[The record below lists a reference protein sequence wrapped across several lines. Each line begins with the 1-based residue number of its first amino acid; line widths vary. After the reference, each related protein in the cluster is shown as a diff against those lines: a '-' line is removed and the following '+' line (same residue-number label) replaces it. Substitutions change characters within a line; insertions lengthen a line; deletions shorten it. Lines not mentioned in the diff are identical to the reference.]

1 MTKRILNVAEKP
13 SAAKE
18 IAAILSNKRATV
30 REGFSKYN
38 KLWDF
43 KYNILNF
50 NDCEMTFTS
59 VTGHLMEIDVVEQF
73 KPWASCDPIQLFEA
87 PIRKTVPSDKEP
99 LKKTLEREIKKADI
113 LILWLDCDRE
123 GENIAF
129 EVLEVCKNAKKKF
142 EFYRAHFSAIIPRE
156 IDRACKNL
164 AKPNEKDSIA
174 VDTRMEIDLRIGA
187 AFTRFQTLYL
197 KKFKIISNS
206 DNQPRTIPTNGN
218 ILNNNNNNNNS
229 SGKEIISYGPC
240 QFPTLGFVVER
251 YFRIVNFKPEDFW
264 HLSVVHEKMDT
275 SSGKMVPVTFS
286 WCRNRLFDYTAAFIL
301 YEKCLDNTEATV
313 VDVTS
318 KESRYR
324 PVPLTTIELQKAASK
339 KLRISSVQ
347 TMQYAEEL
355 YTKGLISYPRTETD
369 SFQAGTDLKGLIGNQ
384 ASNPEWGE
392 YASRLINNN
401 QFVYPK
407 SGKNNDN
414 SHPPIHPTSSAT
426 GLSGNLKKIYD
437 FITRR
442 FLACCSEES
451 VFANTTVAIDIQGE
465 RFSETGTMVLK
476 LGYLEVYP
484 FDKRNDK
491 LIPTYQKGE
500 RFTPKRIDLTKGTT
514 VAPHYITEAELLTA
528 MDNNK
533 IGTDATMATHIQTIQ
548 DRFYVKKNESNQFV
562 PSNLG
567 VSLVASYELMGFE
580 FSKPNLRAAIEA
592 DVDKIS
598 RGQKTKQE
606 VLLST
611 IEKYKQLYQLANQ
624 NINCFDRSFREYY
637 EPADP
642 KGGEFR
648 ILVSQF
654 SRCGKCN
661 GKMQYKSD
669 QNPEAPKRILFCPQ
683 CIDTFDLPKNGDIS
697 QLVTSMGVPQNCP
710 ICQYQV
716 LSVRNPINDKSYTIC
731 PKCRNSP
738 PDPIHKK
745 PFHCFQCTFNCN
757 LATGNKQQPQQP
769 QQQQQQQQQTN
780 YIRNNNTNSGRPIT
794 TRTTRT
800 TTQHRTFTASN
811 NNFNNNNRNSDRNN
825 NNNNNNFIF

>member
-18 IAAILSNKRATV
+18 ISAILSNKRATV

-50 NDCEMTFTS
+50 NDCEMIFTS

-87 PIRKTVPSDKEP
+87 PIRKSVPSDKEP

-129 EVLEVCKNAKKKF
+129 EVLEVCKGAKKRF

-164 AKPNEKDSIA
+164 VKPNEKDSIA

-197 KKFKIISNS
+197 KKFKISSNS
-206 DNQPRTIPTNGN
+206 NDRPPPASRPNGHGGG
-218 ILNNNNNNNNS
+218 ILSSNNS
-229 SGKEIISYGPC
+229 SGGKEIISYGPC

-264 HLSVVHEKMDT
+264 SLSVIHEKSD
-275 SSGKMVPVTFS
+275 SGKKIPVTFS
-286 WCRNRLFDYTAAFIL
+286 WCRKRLFDYTSAFIL

-339 KLRISSVQ
+339 KLRISSAQ
-347 TMQYAEEL
+347 TMQLAEEL
-355 YTKGLISYPRTETD
+355 YTKGFISYPRTETD
-369 SFQAGTDLKGLIGNQ
+369 SFQAGTDLKGLISNQ
-384 ASNPEWGE
+384 STNPEWGA
-392 YASRLINNN
+392 YASRLVNNN
-401 QFVYPK
+401 EFVYPK

-414 SHPPIHPTSSAT
+414 SHPPIHPTSAAT
-426 GLSGNLKKIYD
+426 GLTGNSKKIYD

-451 VFANTTVAIDIQGE
+451 VFANTTVTIDIEGE
-465 RFSETGTMVLK
+465 GFSETGTMVLK

-514 VAPHYITEAELLTA
+514 MAPHYITEAELLTA
-528 MDNNK
+528 MDTNK

-548 DRFYVKKNESNQFV
+548 DRLYVTKNESNQFV
-562 PSNLG
+562 PSHLG

-598 RGQKTKQE
+598 RGQKTKQD
-606 VLLST
+606 VLQST

-624 NINCFDRSFREYY
+624 NTDCFDRSFREFY

-648 ILVSQF
+648 VLVPQF

-661 GKMQYKSD
+661 GRMQYKSD
-669 QNPEAPKRILFCPQ
+669 QNQETPKRILFCPQ
-683 CIDTFDLPKNGDIS
+683 CIDTFDLPIKGDIS
-697 QLVTSMGVPQNCP
+697 QLVTTTGTPQICP
-710 ICQYQV
+710 ICKYQV
-716 LSVRNPINDKSYTIC
+716 LSVKNPVNDQSYTIC
-731 PKCRNSP
+731 PKCRSFPPNST
-738 PDPIHKK
+738 HKK
-745 PFHCFQCTFNCN
+745 PFHCFQCTFTCN
-757 LATGNKQQPQQP
+757 LATGNR
-769 QQQQQQQQQTN
+769 QQQQQQQQPLQQTN
-780 YIRNNNTNSGRPIT
+780 YNNNNNSRPTT

-800 TTQHRTFTASN
+800 TNTTQRRTFTASN
-811 NNFNNNNRNSDRNN
+811 NNFNNNNSRNPDR
-825 NNNNNNFIF
+825 NFIF